1 MTDNTPTTP
10 LPQNNDS
17 DTVPLQRTDAVGN
30 TQEPYVP
37 VEATPFWRK
46 PVGRGVAAGLAILLI
61 GGAGAAIAL
70 GVANNQA
77 PETQPNVTTAPA
89 PTPTMDQ
96 SAPSPGSVT
105 PAPSASVDGEF
116 VAADA
121 DALRRAITLGVEA
134 AGGEGATEIEVQRG
148 GWKIE
153 VQRTN
158 GTEVEVFVAVDG
170 ATSIREEDD
179 DDRDPLIDINQLPE
193 IVRIALEAAGGGT
206 IKKLSTDDDDDH
218 LYDIDVRL
226 SDGSDVE
233 IELDAALNV
242 VSIDFD

>member
-1 MTDNTPTTP
+1 MTDDTPTTP
-10 LPQNNDS
+10 LPQNNGS

-37 VEATPFWRK
+37 DEATPFWRK
-46 PVGRGVAAGLAILLI
+46 PVGRGVAVGLALLLV

-77 PETQPNVTTAPA
+77 PETQPNVTAAPA
-89 PTPTMDQ
+89 PTVDQ
-96 SAPSPGSVT
+96 SAASPDSAT
-105 PAPSASVDGEF
+105 PAPSASADGEF

-121 DALRRAITLGVEA
+121 DALSRAITLAVEA
-134 AGGEGATEIEVQRG
+134 AGGEGATEVEVQRG
-148 GWKIE
+148 GWKVE
-153 VQRTN
+153 VQRAD
-158 GTEVEVFVAVDG
+158 GTEVEVLVAADG

-179 DDRDPLIDINQLPE
+179 DDRDPLIDSNQLPE

-206 IKKLSTDDDDDH
+206 IEKLSTEDDDDH

-226 SDGSDVE
+226 SDGSEVE
-233 IELDAALNV
+233 VKLDAALNV